1 MMMHVCTFCD
11 CMGAR
16 DGFVVSSLHGSSL
29 HGSSLYG
36 VFYEQAGTSKLGMK
50 AVLETDTSPKQGHNV
65 MLEM

>member
-1 MMMHVCTFCD
+1 
-11 CMGAR
+11 MGAR

-29 HGSSLYG
+29 HG
-36 VFYEQAGTSKLGMK
+36 VFYKQAGTSRLGMK

>member
-1 MMMHVCTFCD
+1 MMMHVCAFCD

-29 HGSSLYG
+29 HG
-36 VFYEQAGTSKLGMK
+36 VFYKQAGTSRLGMK